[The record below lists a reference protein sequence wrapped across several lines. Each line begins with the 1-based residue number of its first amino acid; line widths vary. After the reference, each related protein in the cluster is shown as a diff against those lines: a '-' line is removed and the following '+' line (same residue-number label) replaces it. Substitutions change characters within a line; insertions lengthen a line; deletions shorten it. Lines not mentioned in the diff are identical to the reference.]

1 MGEFQTKGTK
11 ESKESEGT
19 NEKEVEKAPSMDNKK
34 EKNIIVDE
42 EDKKEEMN
50 TGHKPVPIK
59 IVNKVMKS
67 ICKITIKKKSNDIT
81 GTGFFMNVS
90 NSQKYLLTNYHVINP
105 EIINEIIEIEI
116 HNQQKMILNLENRDI
131 KYIKRPKDIT
141 AIEIKDSDEIYKY
154 IEFLYYDKNYQ
165 DYGYSIYKG
174 VDIFTIEHPY
184 GDDASCASGTIK
196 KLHDYEFYHDIST
209 DSGSSGCPI
218 ILNNK
223 KYKFITSYRYT

>member
-141 AIEIKDSDEIYKY
+141 AIEIKIQMKY
-154 IEFLYYDKNYQ
+154 IN
-165 DYGYSIYKG
+165 
-174 VDIFTIEHPY
+174 T
-184 GDDASCASGTIK
+184 
-196 KLHDYEFYHDIST
+196 
-209 DSGSSGCPI
+209 
-218 ILNNK
+218 
-223 KYKFITSYRYT
+223 